1 MTFGEAVPLCVSG
14 AGLGN
19 DAGADS
25 SLRDML
31 HDVGDL
37 GHIIVKPAGLADEL
51 LAGAWGQFALG
62 VNRIDEDEAAL
73 MGDIRGLEC

>member
-1 MTFGEAVPLCVSG
+1 MTLGKAVPLCVSG

-25 SLRDML
+25 ALRDML

-37 GHIIVKPAGLADEL
+37 GDVIVKPASLTDEL

-73 MGDIRGLEC
+73 MGYISGLEC

>member
-1 MTFGEAVPLCVSG
+1 MTLGKAVPLGVGG

-25 SLRDML
+25 TLRDML

-37 GHIIVKPAGLADEL
+37 WNIVVKPAGLSDEL

-62 VNRIDEDEAAL
+62 VDRIDEDEAAL
-73 MGDIRGLEC
+73 MGDICGLEC